1 MRKTFESFLGS
12 RFLAELRKK
21 NFSIA
26 DEKKWA
32 DELKGPIFF
41 SHGKTN
47 SCGVAI
53 GYIGSN
59 KVDVLDTK
67 NR

>member
-1 MRKTFESFLGS
+1 MDFCFYKKSIHP
-12 RFLAELRKK
+12 LADKK
-21 NFSIA
+21 
-26 DEKKWA
+26 KLA
-32 DELKGPIFF
+32 DELKGPIFY

-47 SCGVAI
+47 SCEVAV

-59 KVDVLDTK
+59 KVDVLDKK